1 MKFFFPDSQD
11 LVDPSFDFGTEDRSE
26 TRLRQRD
33 DLYAHEVFTPPPFD
47 GILVSKA
54 IVDGL
59 GGIGARYTIAQRQRL
74 LRHGVRS
81 FFRLDRAESRHLETM
96 GDCGAFTYVKERYPP
111 YTVEEVAEFYADA
124 GFDYGVSVDHV
135 ILEYKPAWDECLPGL
150 DLVPPETR
158 ERQRITLELAE
169 KFLKLHKDR
178 NYRFE
183 PVGVAQGWSPKSYA
197 ASVSALQEIGYRSIA
212 IGGLVPLKTH
222 EILSSLEAISAVRRE
237 GTRLHLFG
245 VTRCDEVTSF
255 QKFGVTSF
263 DSTSP
268 LRQAFKDDKDNYY
281 TLDRTY
287 VALRVPQVEG
297 NAKLERRIR
306 SGELD
311 LAHARRLEQSCLA
324 ALTRFDRNE
333 IDVHAVLDPLMEYEH
348 FCGSNRD
355 HRAAY
360 LETLTARPWRNCACE
375 ICTKIGVHVIVF
387 RGAERNRRR
396 GFHNVWT
403 LRQRLNRELSKAL
416 DPKPKKTGPN
426 RRKAAKR
433 GEAQSATACN

>member
-11 LVDPSFDFGTEDRSE
+11 LVDPTFDFHTEERSE

-33 DLYAHEVFTPPPFD
+33 DLYAHEVFSPPPFD

-81 FFRLDRAESRHLETM
+81 FFRLDRDAVKHLETM
-96 GDCGAFTYVKERYPP
+96 GDCGAFTYVKERFPP
-111 YTVEEVAEFYADA
+111 YSVEEVAEFYRDA

-135 ILEYKPAWDECLPGL
+135 ILEYKSTWDESLPGL

-169 KFLKLHKDR
+169 QFLRLHQDR
-178 NYRFE
+178 GFRFV

-197 ASVSALQEIGYRSIA
+197 ASVQALQEIGYTSIA
-212 IGGLVPLKTH
+212 VGGLVPLKTH
-222 EILSSLEAISAVRRE
+222 EILGALQAISEVRRE
-237 GTRLHLFG
+237 STRLHLFG
-245 VTRCDEVTSF
+245 VTRCEEVASF
-255 QKFGVTSF
+255 QQFGVTSF

-297 NAKLERRIR
+297 NAKLEKRIR

-311 LAHARRLEQSCLA
+311 LATARRLEQACLD
-324 ALTRFDRNE
+324 ALNRFDRDDAGLE
-333 IDVHAVLDPLMEYEH
+333 ETLVALIEYER
-348 FCGSNRD
+348 FCGAKRD
-355 HRAAY
+355 HREVY
-360 LETLTARPWRNCACE
+360 REVLTDRPWKNCKCE
-375 ICTKIGVHVIVF
+375 ICTKLGIHVIVF

-396 GFHNVWT
+396 GFHNVWM
-403 LRQRLNRELSKAL
+403 LRQRLDRELARAA
-416 DPKPKKTGPN
+416 DPTPKKSGPS
-426 RRKAAKR
+426 RRKGTKR
-433 GEAQSATACN
+433 GEARSATACN